1 MTSATDYAPSV
12 SRAPYVDWVRYGEVA
27 ATIGGRL
34 LLACFINNFVDD
46 VEEEEEEEEG
56 EGEEKGEEEGQE
68 EQDKEQVPPHIVP
81 LHTLT
86 RTRRPL
92 SPTRNRA
99 RRRRRRRQKG
109 RARRPLKGAAGR

>member
-1 MTSATDYAPSV
+1 V
-12 SRAPYVDWVRYGEVA
+12 RRAPYVDWVQYREVA

-68 EQDKEQVPPHIVP
+68 EQDKEQVHAHIVP

-92 SPTRNRA
+92 SPARIRRA
-99 RRRRRRRQKG
+99 RRRHRRRQKG
-109 RARRPLKGAAGR
+109 RTRCPLRTVAGR